1 MGRELPNTM
10 HDPVLDEALKR
21 LAAEAST
28 RFTSL
33 VATGD
38 EIPFDVAE
46 NNGDSSHFYRYVPL
60 TSRFITAHIEEL
72 KSLPSYGPARGAVAS
87 SEVAAPYLESRG
99 LPVPS
104 EPTRRAEEMIAVFIT
119 SLWEGTT
126 EFSLDISRVEAA
138 LAGLEVQTRDIREAD
153 VLIAPLVGFE
163 MTPTEVTLVNGIRI
177 VQADTIEAPIE
188 ATSSE
193 GTGRAAWQ
201 TAYFALTDLE
211 STEDGP
217 RQAITRLN
225 GLIRA
230 LRLYK
235 EGSVGLGP
243 FAFAPVGESSWRRI
257 ETTVSP
263 PRAGSYFLIESEVD
277 RLNELITCLAK
288 ESPAADRMEFA
299 QTRFQYGCERENPVD
314 ALSDHLLAIRASLG
328 GEGVFDA
335 PLSARA
341 AALITGNAD
350 DLRARERVELA
361 LDLEQSLI
369 NGEDLT
375 SIGGESATYIAA
387 WVEDSARHILRE
399 AVLGHYGANLN
410 IAAEETLITSGL
422 TAGEGSV
429 GTIGSTAEWDAI
441 PEPEEDP
448 LGEPVAEEGADIH
461 IFKPR
466 VVGGTTVDSA
476 EDPLFGIVPEFQP
489 EPIPE
494 APLQPMPEIERA
506 LGIEPSSEPSG
517 EPEFVVSSRSNG
529 NGKGLFDQDGSG
541 EETGLTRL
549 LEPVPQEGEI
559 SVTASTEIGSTLR
572 EDWLSQSQGSGS
584 TMEWPSHAMDGL
596 DEARHNPHPKP
607 NPNFFPEPE
616 TTEWSVSEMRFKHR

>member
-1 MGRELPNTM
+1 
-10 HDPVLDEALKR
+10 
-21 LAAEAST
+21 
-28 RFTSL
+28 
-33 VATGD
+33 
-38 EIPFDVAE
+38 
-46 NNGDSSHFYRYVPL
+46 
-60 TSRFITAHIEEL
+60 
-72 KSLPSYGPARGAVAS
+72 
-87 SEVAAPYLESRG
+87 
-99 LPVPS
+99 
-104 EPTRRAEEMIAVFIT
+104 
-119 SLWEGTT
+119 
-126 EFSLDISRVEAA
+126 
-138 LAGLEVQTRDIREAD
+138 
-153 VLIAPLVGFE
+153 
-163 MTPTEVTLVNGIRI
+163 
-177 VQADTIEAPIE
+177 
-188 ATSSE
+188 
-193 GTGRAAWQ
+193 
-201 TAYFALTDLE
+201 
-211 STEDGP
+211 
-217 RQAITRLN
+217 
-225 GLIRA
+225 
-230 LRLYK
+230 
-235 EGSVGLGP
+235 
-243 FAFAPVGESSWRRI
+243 
-257 ETTVSP
+257 
-263 PRAGSYFLIESEVD
+263 
-277 RLNELITCLAK
+277 
-288 ESPAADRMEFA
+288 
-299 QTRFQYGCERENPVD
+299 
-314 ALSDHLLAIRASLG
+314 
-328 GEGVFDA
+328 
-335 PLSARA
+335 
-341 AALITGNAD
+341 
-350 DLRARERVELA
+350 
-361 LDLEQSLI
+361 
-369 NGEDLT
+369 
-375 SIGGESATYIAA
+375 
-387 WVEDSARHILRE
+387 
-399 AVLGHYGANLN
+399 
-410 IAAEETLITSGL
+410 AEETLITSGL